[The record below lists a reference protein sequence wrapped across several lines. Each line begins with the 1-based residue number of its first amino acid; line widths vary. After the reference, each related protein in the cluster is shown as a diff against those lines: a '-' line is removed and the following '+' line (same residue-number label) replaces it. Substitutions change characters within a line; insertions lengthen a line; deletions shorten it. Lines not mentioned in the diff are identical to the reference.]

1 MNSEA
6 SAQAID
12 PVLLPEALADGT
24 AARGLWQGRA
34 RLLVLLAAGVVAAG
48 AGSVRYYLNHVAPY
62 ESTDDAFIDGH
73 VIAISPQVPAQ
84 VAAIHIDD
92 NQLVHKGD
100 LLVELDPTP
109 FQVALDQARGAEAAA
124 RGKLEQAKAGVD
136 ASTSTV
142 AEAEAALHSVQA
154 TFDNADQD
162 LKRQEGLGARARS
175 QKDVDAAIAGRKT
188 ASAGRERAEAQRRLS
203 QAQVASA
210 RASVVAAVGDY
221 EKARADS
228 HRAEVNL
235 GYCRIVAAAD
245 GRITGKAVDPG
256 AYVTPANPLF
266 QIVPEKVWVIANF
279 KETQLKDMR
288 AGQEVSVTVDA
299 YPHLALTGKVDS
311 IQSGTGSRFSVIPT
325 ENATGNFVK
334 VVQRIPVKI
343 TLDGPANSLLA
354 PGLSVEPN
362 VRVRP

>member
-1 MNSEA
+1 MSSEA
-6 SAQAID
+6 ASQVVE
-12 PVLLPEALADGT
+12 PNLLPDVVADET
-24 AARGLWQGRA
+24 VPRGLWRGRA
-34 RLLVLLAAGVVAAG
+34 RMVALLAAGVVLAG
-48 AGSVRYYLNHVAPY
+48 AVAARYYASQVAPY

-84 VAAIHIDD
+84 VAAIHFDD
-92 NQLVHKGD
+92 NQVVHKGD

-124 RGKLEQAKAGVD
+124 KGKLEQARAGVD
-136 ASTSTV
+136 ASVSTV
-142 AEAEAALHSVQA
+142 AEAEAALHSAQA
-154 TFDNADQD
+154 TFENAEQD
-162 LKRQEGLGARARS
+162 LQHQEGLGARARS
-175 QKDVDAAIAGRKT
+175 QKDVDAAVAGRKT
-188 ASAGRERAEAQRRLS
+188 ASAARERVEAQRRLS

-210 RASVVAAVGDY
+210 RASVVAAEGDY
-221 EKARADS
+221 EKARADTR
-228 HRAEVNL
+228 RAEVNL

-288 AGQEVSVTVDA
+288 PGQDVTVSVDA
-299 YPHLALTGKVDS
+299 YPQLALTGKVES
-311 IQSGTGSRFSVIPT
+311 IQSGTGSRFSVIPA

-343 TLDGPANSLLA
+343 TLDGAANSLLA
-354 PGLSVEPN
+354 PGLSVEPK
-362 VRVRP
+362 VRVHP